1 MAIKLTYGK
10 TETEVQLPDDALVAA
25 INRKINL
32 ALKKNEKFVTVTNKD
47 GKAESIVAADVV
59 RVWEE

>member
-1 MAIKLTYGK
+1 MAAKLTYGK
-10 TETEVQLPDDALVAA
+10 QETEVQLSDEAVVAA
-25 INRKINL
+25 INRKINI
-32 ALKKNEKFVTVTNKD
+32 ALKKGEKFITVKNKD

>member
-1 MAIKLTYGK
+1 MPVKLAYGK
-10 TETEVQLPDDALVAA
+10 QETEVQLADDAIVAA

-32 ALKKNEKFVTVTNKD
+32 ALKKGEKFVTITNKD
-47 GKAESIVAADVV
+47 GKAESVVAADVV

>member
-1 MAIKLTYGK
+1 MAVKLAYGK
-10 TETEVQLPDDALVAA
+10 YETEVQLSDEAVVAA
-25 INRKINL
+25 LNRKINL
-32 ALKKNEKFVTVTNKD
+32 ALKKGEKFITVKNQD

>member
-1 MAIKLTYGK
+1 MPVKLAYGK
-10 TETEVQLPDDALVAA
+10 QETEVQLADDAIVAA

-32 ALKKNEKFVTVTNKD
+32 ALKKGEKFVTITNQD
-47 GKAESIVAADVV
+47 GKAESVVAADVV